1 MQDRLRILHPACMV
15 VVAAMMVAGTLAG
28 CSSLGPESSW
38 SGNTGDLSG
47 TVRSDD
53 GESLPGIEVCLCA
66 EENGD
71 ASFQVTTDAAG
82 EYRITGVE
90 LPGAHTFAETFWV
103 YMNRTPGDA
112 TRIQQNYSMYAG
124 QVTVE
129 KDATVSLDVILTEV
143 VSPPSQYVEH

>member
-1 MQDRLRILHPACMV
+1 MV

-47 TVRSDD
+47 TVRSDV
-53 GESLPGIEVCLCA
+53 GGALPGVQVCLCA

-71 ASFQVTTDAAG
+71 AIFQVTTDAAG

-103 YMNRTPGDA
+103 CMNRTPGDA

-124 QVTVE
+124 EVTVE
-129 KDATVSLDVILTEV
+129 KDTTVTLDVTLTEV
-143 VSPPSQYVEH
+143 VAPPSQYVEH